1 MPKVAKT
8 HLHPLSTSDLAKV
21 LGITTNYVRVLI
33 HRGVFSRNGDGLF
46 DPVQAIPAYIEHHG
60 AGLLATRAV
69 DHEARIRL
77 TKAKA
82 ELLELKIKR
91 METELARDYNSAR
104 PIVMRASEGHD

>member
-1 MPKVAKT
+1 MIVMQKVAKT
-8 HLHPLSTSDLAKV
+8 NLHPLSTSDLAKV

-33 HRGVFSRNGDGLF
+33 HRGVFSRNCDGLF
-46 DPVQAIPAYIEHHG
+46 DPTEAIPAYIAHHG

-82 ELLELKIKR
+82 DLLELKIKR
-91 METELARDYNSAR
+91 MERELDRDHNSTQRLGAYFR
-104 PIVMRASEGHD
+104 S